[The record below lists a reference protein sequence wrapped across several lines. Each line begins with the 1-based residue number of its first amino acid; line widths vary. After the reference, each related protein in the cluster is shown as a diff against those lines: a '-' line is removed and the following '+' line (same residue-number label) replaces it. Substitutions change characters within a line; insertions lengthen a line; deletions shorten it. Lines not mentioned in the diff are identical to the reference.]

1 VWVGKVVVEVG
12 WGRIGGKGKWVR
24 ICQNTYTC
32 MEFSSSNN
40 NNNQSLEKIKS
51 ITKRNT
57 SKSLK
62 SSSSMSLHLPPEP
75 HSTMHKS
82 LTVE

>member
-1 VWVGKVVVEVG
+1 MWVGKVVVEVG

-24 ICQNTYTC
+24 IGQNTYTC
-32 MEFSSSNN
+32 MEFSSSSNN
-40 NNNQSLEKIKS
+40 NKSLEKIKS

-57 SKSLK
+57 SKRLK
-62 SSSSMSLHLPPEP
+62 SSSCTSLHLPPEP